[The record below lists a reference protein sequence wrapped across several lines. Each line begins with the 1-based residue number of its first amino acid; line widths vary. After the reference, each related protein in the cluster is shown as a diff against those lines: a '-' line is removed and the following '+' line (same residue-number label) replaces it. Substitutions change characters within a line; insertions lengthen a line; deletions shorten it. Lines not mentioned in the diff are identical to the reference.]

1 MSLAISEEIQ
11 QLQLRIVEL
20 EKQEKEKQQIE
31 KQTSICRNFII
42 ITDLLNE
49 KKKNI
54 QNNRYSKNIPLAKY
68 YDEELVTQLEAIY
81 NILRLFDTRLSK
93 LETL

>member
-20 EKQEKEKQQIE
+20 EKQEKEKQKTE
-31 KQTSICRNFII
+31 KETSISHNFTI

-49 KKKNI
+49 KKRNI
-54 QNNRYSKNIPLAKY
+54 QNNRYSKNVPLARY
-68 YDEELVTQLEAIY
+68 YDEELVTHLEAIY